1 MNQHDYYISESNYT
15 SYDNNSKNKFKYY
28 IIKKKIPQIPRRNSK
43 VEWHEWVV
51 KNNTAYT

>member
-28 IIKKKIPQIPRRNSK
+28 IIKKKSRKYQGEIQKS
-43 VEWHEWVV
+43 E
-51 KNNTAYT
+51 

>member
-28 IIKKKIPQIPRRNSK
+28 IIKKNPA
-43 VEWHEWVV
+43 
-51 KNNTAYT
+51 NTKAKFKSPNDMNEL

>member
-43 VEWHEWVV
+43 VE
-51 KNNTAYT
+51 